1 MDRTERKDCQAAQRY
16 FLPAG
21 KAASCRL
28 LALSLGRRS
37 GHRRR
42 RSAGSLGLRA
52 SQPRGSWRR
61 IFILRPRLVCLS
73 ERPLSSRS
81 SVTLGEGPALM
92 TLFQINCVDKGH
104 ILEYR
109 GQDLNTSFW
118 GDTIQ
123 PMVCSGVLLQGRNRR
138 AACEGGQWEGELGTE
153 LSHPAP
159 HPHPG
164 LHGAN
169 SPWSTMAQQVRG
181 SCPPWAGC

>member
-1 MDRTERKDCQAAQRY
+1 MAHAGCLRTGKRWSLPVDRTERKDCQAAQRR
-16 FLPAG
+16 FPPAG

-28 LALSLGRRS
+28 LALSLGRTS

-61 IFILRPRLVCLS
+61 ISASILRPRPLCLS
-73 ERPLSSRS
+73 QPPLSSRS
-81 SVTLGEGPALM
+81 SDTLGEGPALM
-92 TLFQINCVDKGH
+92 TLFQINCVNKGH

-123 PMVCSGVLLQGRNRR
+123 PMVCSGALLQGRNRH
-138 AACEGGQWEGELGTE
+138 AACEGGAAGG
-153 LSHPAP
+153 
-159 HPHPG
+159 
-164 LHGAN
+164 GAGDRAQPPRPT
-169 SPWSTMAQQVRG
+169 SPPRAARR
-181 SCPPWAGC
+181 